1 MNEDVNQVFNDSA
14 MPSPD
19 LEMLNT
25 LRGTGIQVELR
36 EVRMVM
42 IVFKWCLALEGDHGR
57 PYWRWHLWLRTPGRK
72 ISILSSTQQSI
83 LLEKNHQLCII
94 IIIGGTGWT
103 SCCCKPQASGQRYS
117 HDCWCEL
124 ADLSIK
130 LYNGCCRY
138 RVHIWTAS
146 LLENQ
151 LQAAAFLS
159 KPHIVNVLRSGHQS
173 WMFITEAVSRIQMK
187 YHGFNHCDFSF
198 FQRCFME
205 ASPGLL
211 AWQQWRL

>member
-83 LLEKNHQLCII
+83 LLEKKHQLW
-94 IIIGGTGWT
+94 IIIGGSGWT
-103 SCCCKPQASGQRYS
+103 SCCRKPQASGQRYS

-130 LYNGCCRY
+130 LQLVVADIVFIYEPLPSLKTNCRP
-138 RVHIWTAS
+138 
-146 LLENQ
+146 Q
-151 LQAAAFLS
+151 LSSQ
-159 KPHIVNVLRSGHQS
+159 
-173 WMFITEAVSRIQMK
+173 SRILSMCSDRAISLGCSSLK
-187 YHGFNHCDFSF
+187 LWVGFKWNITGSIIVISVF
-198 FQRCFME
+198 FKGVLWRP
-205 ASPGLL
+205 AL
-211 AWQQWRL
+211 AF